1 MKDMAI
7 LWGETPESRA
17 AARRSFETTIENLLI
32 QNGSIHIKDLLKRI
46 GRETTLITDYQRVL
60 FGINELVNEG
70 KIVIDE
76 DNKIHLAMLT
86 IFDEAGFK
94 EIPIWEILHKE
105 EDVIEKKEII
115 RKYSEIN
122 PFA

>member
-1 MKDMAI
+1 MAI
-7 LWGETPESRA
+7 LWGETPEARI
-17 AARRSFETTIENLLI
+17 AARRSFENTVENLLI
-32 QNGSIHIKDLLKRI
+32 KNGSLHIKDLLKRI
-46 GRETTLITDYQRVL
+46 GHETTLITDYQRVL

-70 KIVIDE
+70 KIIVDE
-76 DNKIHLAMLT
+76 DNRIHLAMLT
-86 IFDEAGFK
+86 IFDEIGFK

>member
-1 MKDMAI
+1 MAI
-7 LWGETPESRA
+7 LWGETPEARL
-17 AARRSFETTIENLLI
+17 AARRSFEKTIETLLI
-32 QNGSIHIKDLLKRI
+32 QHGSLHIKDLLKRI
-46 GRETTLITDYQRVL
+46 GHETTLITDYQRVL

-70 KIVIDE
+70 KIIVDE
-76 DNKIHLAMLT
+76 NNRIHLTMLT
-86 IFDEAGFK
+86 IFDEIGFK

-105 EDVIEKKEII
+105 EDILEKKEII